1 MSKLKLFLLLFIPV
15 IAQAQVTTDPT
26 MVYEMTTENNVFVG
40 ARAAGMG
47 GAQIAAGEDGSAVW
61 YNPALLTRIRRLE
74 LSGALTHQRFFN
86 ETRYGAVNG
95 DEAQLNKTR
104 VSSLWAVFPVP
115 VEQGGLSFALAAN
128 RVKNFDRIFRFENQS
143 GWFANPDSDGFGG
156 GEDDLGSLWAY
167 SIGGGLELSRY
178 TSIGMAI
185 EWYYGVNNYSY
196 LEDEIFDS
204 DVYSFRADLK
214 SSYSGYSAKI
224 GLAYSPG
231 PNVHFG
237 ATIKLPTPLRVEQEE
252 YTEYNENGD
261 IDTDFNL
268 GEYKFVMPFS
278 FGTGALVTIRD
289 LLLTGDIIYT
299 DYTQLEY
306 KSGVDLANANAD
318 VKKYYNDVLTLNLGA
333 EYFFPKLGLTFRGG
347 YSRDPVSYNFYTIE
361 DDLNV
366 ISGGF
371 GYLLDKTLKLDVAVN
386 FLNWTRRDNDLGTT
400 EKYKAQRVYVGFT
413 YRI

>member
-1 MSKLKLFLLLFIPV
+1 MFRLKLLFLLFIPV
-15 IAQAQVTTDPT
+15 LAQGQINSDPT
-26 MVYEMTTENNVFVG
+26 LVYEMVTENNTFVG
-40 ARAAGMG
+40 VRAAGMG

-61 YNPALLTRIRRLE
+61 YNPALLTRIRRME

-86 ETRYGAVNG
+86 ETRSEGVYT

-104 VSSLWAVFPVP
+104 ISSLWGVFPVP

-128 RVKNFDRIFRFENQS
+128 KVKNFDRIFRYES
-143 GWFANPDSDGFGG
+143 EPGWFANPIGDGFGG

-167 SIGGGLELSRY
+167 SAGAGLELSRY
-178 TSIGMAI
+178 TSIGAAL
-185 EWYYGVNNYSY
+185 EWYYGDDDYSY
-196 LEDEIFDS
+196 LSDEIFNS
-204 DVYSFRADLK
+204 DVYSIRSDLK
-214 SSYSGYSAKI
+214 SSYSGYSVKI

-231 PNVHFG
+231 PNVHLG
-237 ATIKLPTPLRVEQEE
+237 ATIKLPTPLKVEQEYYE
-252 YTEYNENGD
+252 ETNDNGD
-261 IDTDFNL
+261 IDSYFDT
-268 GEYKFVMPFS
+268 GEYKFTLPFS
-278 FGTGALVTIRD
+278 FGTGALVTVRD
-289 LLLTGDIIYT
+289 LLLTGDIVYT

-306 KSGVDLANANAD
+306 KSGVNLADANGD
-318 VKKYYNDVLTLNLGA
+318 VKKFYNDVLTLNLGA
-333 EYFFPKLGLTFRGG
+333 EYFFPEWGLTFRGG
-347 YSRDPVSYNFYTIE
+347 YSRDPIPYNFYTIE

-371 GYLLDKTLKLDVAVN
+371 GYLLDRTLKLDVAVN